1 MSITVKE
8 EAIGP
13 DKAVEYLELRNAK
26 QRHYDPNYSRFL
38 AREMMAKNWKVN
50 GESIKFSEE
59 EHLLDGQH
67 RLHAVFLAKMEVP
80 FLVARGL
87 PEDVFDSLDQGKK
100 RTVAAVLGMR
110 GEQHYTALASAIALI
125 ASSEQVIMHKVPP
138 SKVLVHRVSPIEAQR
153 YLEQYPTIRKSVEMA
168 SRMNA

>member
-8 EAIGP
+8 EAISP

-38 AREMMAKNWKVN
+38 AAEMVAKNWKVN
-50 GESIKFSEE
+50 GESIKFSDEN
-59 EHLLDGQH
+59 HLLDGQH
-67 RLHAVFLAKMEVP
+67 RLHAVYIARMTVP

-100 RTVAAVLGMR
+100 RSVASVL
-110 GEQHYTALASAIALI
+110 
-125 ASSEQVIMHKVPP
+125 
-138 SKVLVHRVSPIEAQR
+138 
-153 YLEQYPTIRKSVEMA
+153 
-168 SRMNA
+168 